1 MSGVRPSYPAPHL
14 KHSFAKRHCNNLK
27 TLYNKHIKG
36 KHMNISLRKANAL
49 QNSINDT
56 VKGIDFE
63 TIVKINEF
71 QDAEQEIARQATT
84 VKANL
89 TRRDSLTTAL
99 YEIRKSVSGA
109 NTQVGIDNRLAD
121 VAHLEKQIQFYNGL
135 ASNKVREDEK
145 VVAGRLD
152 KIKNDKGETSR
163 RSIYG
168 YADTVDTSV
177 FTQADLKEFRGVVNS
192 AKKQKQKLQD
202 EILELNVQT
211 TIVLTAATET
221 ILQAEGLL

>member
-1 MSGVRPSYPAPHL
+1 
-14 KHSFAKRHCNNLK
+14 
-27 TLYNKHIKG
+27 
-36 KHMNISLRKANAL
+36 MNISLRKANAL

-56 VKGIDFE
+56 VKGLQFE
-63 TIVKINEF
+63 TTVKINEF
-71 QDAEQEIARQATT
+71 QEAEQEI
-84 VKANL
+84 VKAASALCENL
-89 TRRDSLTTAL
+89 TRRDALVDTL

-109 NTQVGIDNRLAD
+109 NTQVGIDSRLAD

-135 ASNKVREDEK
+135 AGNKVRESEK

-152 KIKNDKGETSR
+152 KIRNDKSESSR

-177 FTQADLKEFRGVVNS
+177 LLKEDLDGFRKTVAK
-192 AKKQKQKLQD
+192 AKKAKQKLQD

-211 TIVLTAATET
+211 VIQLSDKAVTM
-221 ILQAEGLL
+221 LQAEGLI

>member
-1 MSGVRPSYPAPHL
+1 
-14 KHSFAKRHCNNLK
+14 
-27 TLYNKHIKG
+27 
-36 KHMNISLRKANAL
+36 MNISLRKANTL
-49 QNSINDT
+49 QNSINET
-56 VKGIDFE
+56 VKGIDFD
-63 TIVKINEF
+63 TTVKINEF
-71 QDAEQEIARQATT
+71 QDAEQEIARTAATFKT
-84 VKANL
+84 NL
-89 TRRDSLTTAL
+89 KRRDALTDAL

-135 ASNKVREDEK
+135 AGNKVREGEK

-152 KIKNDKGETSR
+152 KIRNGKDESR

-168 YADTVDTSV
+168 YTDTVDTTI
-177 FTQADLKEFRGVVNS
+177 FTHEDLKDFRRVVNS

-211 TIVLTAATET
+211 IIQLSNSTEA

>member
-1 MSGVRPSYPAPHL
+1 LPKGIDVNTNDCIIETL
-14 KHSFAKRHCNNLK
+14 KE
-27 TLYNKHIKG
+27 TQ
-36 KHMNISLRKANAL
+36 MNISLRKANAL

-56 VKGIDFE
+56 VKGLQFE
-63 TIVKINEF
+63 TSVKINEF
-71 QDAEQEIARQATT
+71 QEAEQEIK
-84 VKANL
+84 KAASSLCENL
-89 TRRDSLTTAL
+89 TRRDALVEAL

-109 NTQVGIDNRLAD
+109 NTDVSIDTRLAD

-135 ASNKVREDEK
+135 ASKTVRESEK

-152 KIKNDKGETSR
+152 KIRNDKSESR

-168 YADTVDTSV
+168 YNDTVDTSV
-177 FTQADLKEFRGVVNS
+177 LTREDLDGFRRKVAT

-211 TIVLTAATET
+211 TIKLSDKTEA